1 MRLNDAPSSASSA
14 GPPSGARALRSPAAN
29 RCEALRI
36 VSRGLT
42 RLRARRKA
50 PSKPIDVTAPVMKMK
65 SASSPIWNMTRP
77 ETSTAPRGRI
87 TATSARPMSWRRT
100 DRSVRKRNAAS
111 VPTRIAPIPT
121 AVPSVCHGSNRYPT
135 PQMVLMIWGSEGS
148 SSIFSLSRRTWTVT
162 VLVPASS
169 AAS

>member
-1 MRLNDAPSSASSA
+1 M
-14 GPPSGARALRSPAAN
+14 
-29 RCEALRI
+29 
-36 VSRGLT
+36 
-42 RLRARRKA
+42 
-50 PSKPIDVTAPVMKMK
+50 
-65 SASSPIWNMTRP
+65 WNITSP

-87 TATSARPMSWRRT
+87 TATSAKPIELEADGPQRTQGERGERPDE
-100 DRSVRKRNAAS
+100 DR
-111 VPTRIAPIPT
+111 PDPH
-121 AVPSVCHGSNRYPT
+121 PSPEQCHGSNRYPT